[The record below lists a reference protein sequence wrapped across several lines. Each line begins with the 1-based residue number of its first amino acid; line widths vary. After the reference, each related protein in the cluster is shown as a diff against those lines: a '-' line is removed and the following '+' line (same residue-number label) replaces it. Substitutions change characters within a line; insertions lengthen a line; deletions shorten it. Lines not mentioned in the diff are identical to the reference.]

1 MLLKLPI
8 GKPYRVLP
16 VLCHMVTSSVPDIPG
31 EEFAARLWVQP
42 EQGGAPAIAAA
53 PASGAAAEAGQ
64 KTCLFSPGKG
74 ASLSVDFG
82 DQKGL
87 LL

>member
-16 VLCHMVTSSVPDIPG
+16 VLCHMVTSSVQDTPG
-31 EEFAARLWVQP
+31 EEFAVRLWVQP
-42 EQGGAPAIAAA
+42 GQGA
-53 PASGAAAEAGQ
+53 PASGAFAEAGQ
-64 KTCLFSPGKG
+64 EISPFFPDRGVG
-74 ASLSVDFG
+74 LSSGYG